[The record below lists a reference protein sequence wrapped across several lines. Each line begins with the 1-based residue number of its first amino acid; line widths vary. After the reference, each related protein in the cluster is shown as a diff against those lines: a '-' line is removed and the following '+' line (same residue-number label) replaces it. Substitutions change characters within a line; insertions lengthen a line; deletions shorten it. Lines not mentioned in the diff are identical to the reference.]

1 MGVQKKLSKQD
12 QRAVVAASQIEELKT
27 LLSLPLLTEA
37 DEEHL
42 RMAASSKQIPFS
54 EVSKARA
61 WLQTKFPEM
70 FEKIHGPSEG
80 DLRLCLDENC
90 PYQMAVDLHRY
101 GRVTS
106 VDLQGWSGKLDP
118 VILGYAKANNIDAII
133 GLDKAQK
140 AHRVG
145 KDRDLTNAALDMWDS
160 YFRGQPSFTL
170 GKSVLPNSPILV
182 HLTTSHPY
190 RDGTL
195 DTFKREY
202 EKIYDLIKNPTHGI
216 IAVNPSGV
224 KVMRDSC
231 FNRLYRQ
238 SQKPKAERGQF
249 DLPREFGQINYVADG
264 LSHARKMNIE
274 PLMQVMREET
284 DEMFRKWIRRRKDPS
299 SNDVYDFITHVLNR
313 VRSHPEVSE
322 NIDGL
327 LILEMAVK
335 ASRKAAIPE
344 RLIKQFESSGM
355 QYNTDVTIAGMRR
368 LSSVEKSVIYP
379 SEDISPGL

>member
-1 MGVQKKLSKQD
+1 MGVQKKLTRQD

-27 LLSLPLLTEA
+27 LLSLPLLSEA
-37 DEEHL
+37 DENRL
-42 RMAASSKQIPFS
+42 KVAASSKQIPFS
-54 EVSKARA
+54 EVSKAKA
-61 WLQTKFPEM
+61 WLQTMFPEM
-70 FEKIHGPSEG
+70 FEKLQGPSEG
-80 DLRLCLDENC
+80 DLYLCLDENC
-90 PYQMAVDLHRY
+90 PYQMAIDLHRY

-118 VILGYAKANNIDAII
+118 VILGYAKARHLDAII

-160 YFRGQPSFTL
+160 YFRGHPNFTL
-170 GKSVLPNSPILV
+170 GKSVLPDIPILV
-182 HLTTSHPY
+182 HLTSTHPY

-216 IAVNPSGV
+216 ITVNPAGV
-224 KVMRDSC
+224 KVMRESC
-231 FNRLYRQ
+231 FKRLYRQ

-249 DLPREFGQINYVADG
+249 NLPREFGQINYVAHG
-264 LSHARKMNIE
+264 IGHARKMNIE

-284 DEMFRKWIRRRKDPS
+284 DEMFRRWMRRRKDPS

-313 VRSHPEVSE
+313 VRAHPEVSE
-322 NIDGL
+322 DIDGL
-327 LILEMAVK
+327 MILEMAVK
-335 ASRKAAIPE
+335 ASRKAALPE

-355 QYNTDVTIAGMRR
+355 QYNTDVTLAGMKR
-368 LSSVEKSVIYP
+368 LSSVEKGIKFTPESP
-379 SEDISPGL
+379 EISL